1 MGSCRTRAHPFPPR
15 ALHGKFRKLYR
26 HRAHVH
32 HYTQYIEGSMLEEA
46 SVSAMELAAEYE
58 GVHAAGGDPFAAG
71 QAGPRVR
78 VVA

>member
-1 MGSCRTRAHPFPPR
+1 MRR

-32 HYTQYIEGSMLEEA
+32 HYTKYIEGSMLEEA
-46 SVSAMELAAEYE
+46 SACAADLAAEYE
-58 GVHAAGGDPFAAG
+58 SVHAAGGDPFAAG
-71 QAGPRVR
+71 HAGPRVP